1 MDEVP
6 ENKSSPGQ
14 DKPKLT
20 VVRWIFAVVGA
31 LIMVFCGGCS
41 LLILGDL
48 ASRGRWSDNY
58 VSVEI
63 VLLIGGVPFLV
74 GLLIWWLAVKVGRG

>member
-1 MDEVP
+1 MDETQ
-6 ENKSSPGQ
+6 Q

-20 VVRWIFAVVGA
+20 IIRWIFAVIGA
-31 LIMVFCGGCS
+31 LLATFAGGCS

-63 VLLIGGVPFLV
+63 VLLIGGVPFLLGV
-74 GLLIWWLAVKVGRG
+74 FIWWLAVKAGRG

>member
-1 MDEVP
+1 MAEAP
-6 ENKSSPGQ
+6 EQQMEPHE

-20 VVRWIFAVVGA
+20 VIRWIFAVVGA

-74 GLLIWWLAVKVGRG
+74 GLLIWWLAVKVGRS

>member
-6 ENKSSPGQ
+6 ETTPEPAQ

-20 VVRWIFAVVGA
+20 VVRWIFAVIGS
-31 LIMVFCGGCS
+31 LIMLFSGGCS

-63 VLLIGGVPFLV
+63 VLLIGGVPFLL
-74 GLLIWWLAVKVGRG
+74 GLLIWWLAVKVGRK

>member
-1 MDEVP
+1 MDEIP
-6 ENKSSPGQ
+6 Q

-20 VVRWIFAVVGA
+20 IIRWFFAVIGALLAIFA
-31 LIMVFCGGCS
+31 GGCS

-63 VLLIGGVPFLV
+63 VLLIGGVPFLLGV
-74 GLLIWWLAVKVGRG
+74 FIWWLAVKAGRG

>member
-1 MDEVP
+1 MDPDTQPP
-6 ENKSSPGQ
+6 E
-14 DKPKLT
+14 KPKLT
-20 VVRWIFAVVGA
+20 VIRWFFAVIGS
-31 LIMVFCGGCS
+31 LIMLFCGGCS

-48 ASRGRWSDNY
+48 ASRGRWADNY

-63 VLLIGGVPFLV
+63 VLLIGGVPFLA